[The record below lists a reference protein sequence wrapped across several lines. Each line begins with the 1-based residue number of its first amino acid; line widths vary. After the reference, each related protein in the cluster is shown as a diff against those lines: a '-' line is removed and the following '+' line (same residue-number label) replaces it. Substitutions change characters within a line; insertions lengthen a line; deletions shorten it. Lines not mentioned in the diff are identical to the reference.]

1 MQEVIIKK
9 QIASDIVPEQ
19 IAKMIGKMNKMSAK
33 IVNVLND
40 MDEVRDGITDF
51 RDGYYAMKPEVP
63 RGVEY
68 EEKKMA
74 NKGLEAM
81 VNQEVEREKTEAEK
95 FAIREK
101 ERIENM
107 DPQTRKWK
115 AEITKLF
122 LDNI

>member
-1 MQEVIIKK
+1 
-9 QIASDIVPEQ
+9 
-19 IAKMIGKMNKMSAK
+19 
-33 IVNVLND
+33 
-40 MDEVRDGITDF
+40 
-51 RDGYYAMKPEVP
+51 
-63 RGVEY
+63 
-68 EEKKMA
+68 MA